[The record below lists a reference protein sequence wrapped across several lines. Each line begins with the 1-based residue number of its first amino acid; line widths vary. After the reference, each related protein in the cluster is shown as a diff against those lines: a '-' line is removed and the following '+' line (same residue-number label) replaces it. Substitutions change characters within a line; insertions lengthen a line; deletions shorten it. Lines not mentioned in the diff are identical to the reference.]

1 MVQKRI
7 QRERTAQRKERGW
20 GMQVSF
26 LKLKRKKKQFNQTK
40 NNQTIAVKHCRAFQ
54 ISVAHQ
60 KTPRSTRPTTHTIQ
74 NQTDQKVN
82 QGHLLTEI
90 RTRQSCFH
98 LGLPGIISGCF
109 LNFFN
114 FSFTLK
120 ISPVWEPELLIHDTQ
135 L

>member
-1 MVQKRI
+1 MMEEMMIGAKTDT
-7 QRERTAQRKERGW
+7 EKKDSTE
-20 GMQVSF
+20 
-26 LKLKRKKKQFNQTK
+26 KRKRMGDASIISQIKKKQQKKQFNQTK
-40 NNQTIAVKHCRAFQ
+40 NNQTIAVKHCRAVQ

-60 KTPRSTRPTTHTIQ
+60 KTPRSTQPTTHTIQ

-109 LNFFN
+109 CLNYF
-114 FSFTLK
+114 
-120 ISPVWEPELLIHDTQ
+120 ISALL
-135 L
+135 